1 MASEKDL
8 SGQHLNCLPKWFIEY
23 NTENIP
29 KLVALVLR
37 TFKIGRMIATL

>member
-23 NTENIP
+23 TENIP